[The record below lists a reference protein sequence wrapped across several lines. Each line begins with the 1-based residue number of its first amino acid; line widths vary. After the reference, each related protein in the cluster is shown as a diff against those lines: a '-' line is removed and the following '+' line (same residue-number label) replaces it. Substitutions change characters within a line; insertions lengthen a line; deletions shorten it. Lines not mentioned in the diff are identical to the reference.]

1 MKGLKTS
8 VPVKQHVKVIR
19 RQKDPQIPLP
29 FFPRSTGINFF
40 RQPGLREDAEGID
53 AVEICTVARGVCEIE
68 QHGKMVRLSAGES
81 LYKMPGE
88 HRRKRVLSPDGAE
101 IYWVTFD
108 GKGAVEFMKS
118 YGYPAG
124 ALPTGECPVE
134 LYNEICRL
142 LISGTEGA
150 FRKMIPLYA
159 ELIARLPGSEVQTET
174 GNQLLLECQQL
185 ILTNFSDPDFNI
197 DALAEISGMH
207 RTTLFRIF
215 RRELDTTPQEY
226 LMQCRIDHAVY
237 LLQTTLIPVNIIAE
251 SSGFKRSNYFCRII
265 RSRCGRTPEQLRK
278 HAVYGN

>member
-1 MKGLKTS
+1 M
-8 VPVKQHVKVIR
+8 H
-19 RQKDPQIPLP
+19 
-29 FFPRSTGINFF
+29 
-40 RQPGLREDAEGID
+40 EGIKD
-53 AVEICTVARGVCEIE
+53 IYTLLDNS
-68 QHGKMVRLSAGES
+68 RLKE
-81 LYKMPGE
+81 
-88 HRRKRVLSPDGAE
+88 
-101 IYWVTFD
+101 
-108 GKGAVEFMKS
+108 
-118 YGYPAG
+118 
-124 ALPTGECPVE
+124 ALTQ
-134 LYNEICRL
+134 LKAMATQTTRIQ
-142 LISGTEGA
+142 TA
-150 FRKMIPLYA
+150 FRLPY